1 MNIEKIKADFAN
13 ANAEIS
19 EVLFVRKL
27 AISHILEGEYL
38 YTELTVFFIKDDGTH
53 ANFSVSDR
61 DELGFDHLINQAIEF
76 ANSIKK

>member
-19 EVLFVRKL
+19 EVLNVRKL
-27 AISHILEGEYL
+27 AISHILEGGVL
-38 YTELTVFFIKDDGTH
+38 YTELTVFFIKENGTH

-61 DELGFDHLINQAIEF
+61 EELGFDNLIEQAVHF
-76 ANSIKK
+76 AQSITN